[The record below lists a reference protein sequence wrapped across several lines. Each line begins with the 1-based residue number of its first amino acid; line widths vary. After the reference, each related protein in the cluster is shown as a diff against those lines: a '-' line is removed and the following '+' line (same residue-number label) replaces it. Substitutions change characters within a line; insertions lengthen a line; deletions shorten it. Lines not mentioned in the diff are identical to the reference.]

1 MNVRYLAIFLGI
13 WLGFALVGGIMDGT
27 ILSGHDSS
35 GARAH
40 AGDAQILNE
49 AQDINIGQE
58 ESTGGVRGFLANV
71 WRGLAATVG
80 FLEAWVNMLAL
91 NFSFFTGEWAIVGWF
106 VRGLIGIPMA
116 TMMLLSLR

>member
-1 MNVRYLAIFLGI
+1 
-13 WLGFALVGGIMDGT
+13 MDGT

-35 GARAH
+35 GAGAH

-49 AQDINIGQE
+49 AQDTKIGQE
-58 ESTGGVRGFLANV
+58 ESTGGVWGFLANV
-71 WRGLAATVG
+71 LRGLAATVS
-80 FLEAWVNMLAL
+80 FLAAWVNMLAL

-106 VRGLIGIPMA
+106 VRGLIGIPMG